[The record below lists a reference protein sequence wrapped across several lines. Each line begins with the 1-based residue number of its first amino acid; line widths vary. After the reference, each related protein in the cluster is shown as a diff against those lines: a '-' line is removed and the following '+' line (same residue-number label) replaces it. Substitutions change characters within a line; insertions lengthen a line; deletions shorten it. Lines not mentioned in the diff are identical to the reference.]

1 MFDNIIPSV
10 KPLSSAEFREE
21 IPKLIEGANKYIHMS
36 SSLYPEFYN
45 DEKVQAAFENRINK
59 VHMKILLTPG
69 GESNLK
75 KVEYL
80 KTAFINGDIEI
91 CKINRDIPHIMV
103 VDGNKAR
110 IEKKHPRNKPGVEN
124 LIYKNSVK
132 VDNTEVDFIEWWEGC
147 ENIEIDE
154 DIENNQN

>member
-1 MFDNIIPSV
+1 
-10 KPLSSAEFREE
+10 
-21 IPKLIEGANKYIHMS
+21 
-36 SSLYPEFYN
+36 
-45 DEKVQAAFENRINK
+45 
-59 VHMKILLTPG
+59 
-69 GESNLK
+69 
-75 KVEYL
+75 
-80 KTAFINGDIEI
+80 DIEI